1 MTEVVSDLEYMP
13 DDEIEFAYG
22 FKANDDEEDDKSKN
36 KEELSKTDEAAID
49 NVLDELVDMA
59 KSQDANFNAFA
70 DKLAKSDPL
79 VPRMVADVF
88 EERIHDLVSDTL
100 KNILLS

>member
-13 DDEIEFAYG
+13 DDEIEFVYG

-70 DKLAKSDPL
+70 NKL
-79 VPRMVADVF
+79 
-88 EERIHDLVSDTL
+88 
-100 KNILLS
+100 